1 MRTDTLKM
9 QVQVRYRVIRISILL
24 LAGMLVATPADA
36 AIRRLRRM
44 VVVGDSVLAGFS
56 SGGFIAH
63 GNGGQVDS
71 APAFVARRARVALPQ
86 PLMSG
91 PGVPPQ
97 LVIDDGNGNGVLD
110 PGEVHRTDDSI
121 GFRARPVRV
130 ARNLAIPGEDM
141 VSVFDEIRPDVIASR
156 LVDGQAVE
164 GRDVLKFL
172 ELGLPFR
179 SDSVSQLT
187 RARDLR
193 PTFVMVW
200 IGNND
205 VLDMAMRTNP
215 DAVTLDA
222 TEFGRRFRRLL
233 DELADTGAD
242 MAVGNLP
249 DVTGVAAL
257 RHAAGEVTSCRQADG
272 TLRPVATDDLLSIDL
287 ERVALPVPPCTDVL
301 GLAERDHI
309 LKTVSA
315 FNAEIAAAIMETE
328 QNRGVRIAPVDLFA
342 LFGGLRANGL
352 DINGDGAVD
361 ISTGYLGGLFS
372 LDGVHPTPTGNALIA
387 NAFLDAIEQR
397 FGDAIPRVDVAR
409 VAARDRLVGNPFRPA
424 GEAPFGLIGPDDT
437 NVFQGFFDDVFD
449 RVSRGAREFASDV
462 RDLGRNFA
470 DRIKR
475 FFRHLF

>member
-1 MRTDTLKM
+1 MRTDMSKM
-9 QVQVRYRVIRISILL
+9 QIHVRYKMISASTLL
-24 LAGMLVATPADA
+24 LAGMLVATSANA
-36 AIRRLRRM
+36 ATPRLRRM

-71 APAFVARRARVALPQ
+71 APAFVARRARVVLPQ

-97 LVIDDGNGNGVLD
+97 LVIDDVNGNGVLD
-110 PGEVHRTDDSI
+110 PGEVRRTNDSI
-121 GFRARPVRV
+121 GFRKRPVRV

-287 ERVALPVPPCTDVL
+287 SRSELPVPPCTDVL
-301 GLAERDHI
+301 GPTERDLVRAKI
-309 LKTVSA
+309 VA
-315 FNAEIAAAIMETE
+315 FNAEIAVAIADTE
-328 QNRGVRIAPVDLFA
+328 QRRGVEIASVDTFGLFDQ
-342 LFGGLRANGL
+342 LRQQGVDVDGNGAPDL
-352 DINGDGAVD
+352 T
-361 ISTGYLGGLFS
+361 TGYLGGIFS
-372 LDGVHPTPTGNALIA
+372 LDGIHPTRTGDAVIA
-387 NAFLDAIEQR
+387 NAFIASINQR
-397 FGDAIPRVDVAR
+397 FGDTIPPVDVAR
-409 VAARDRLVGNPFRPA
+409 VAAHDELVNNR
-424 GEAPFGLIGPDDT
+424 
-437 NVFQGFFDDVFD
+437 
-449 RVSRGAREFASDV
+449 
-462 RDLGRNFA
+462 
-470 DRIKR
+470 
-475 FFRHLF
+475 